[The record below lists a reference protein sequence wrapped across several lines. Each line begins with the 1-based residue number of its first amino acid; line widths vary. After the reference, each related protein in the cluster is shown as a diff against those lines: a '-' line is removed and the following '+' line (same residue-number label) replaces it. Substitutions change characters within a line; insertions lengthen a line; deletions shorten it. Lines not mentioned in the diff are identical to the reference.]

1 MSRFTIETDRL
12 ILRPFELSDADS
24 YFAMTRD
31 SNIREYVPYA
41 CASSIEETREDILK
55 YYSKG
60 DLKHDYYLVIEGK
73 ETHQMVGALIATQ
86 NQNAELEVC
95 IMIVKEQRRKGYIT
109 EATKAFIEALPSKT
123 CLMWK
128 IRSDNVASL
137 QSVSKIQGVREVTD
151 TKRIKEGET
160 YFRIFKSIVQ

>member
-1 MSRFTIETDRL
+1 MDEFTLKTDRL
-12 ILRPFELSDADS
+12 ILRPFELADADS
-24 YFAMTRD
+24 YYAMTRD
-31 SNIREYVPYA
+31 KDIREYVPNA
-41 CASSIEETREDILK
+41 CEDSIEEMTRDILI
-55 YYSKG
+55 YYMNG
-60 DLKHDYYLVIEGK
+60 DFVHDYYLVIESK
-73 ETHQMVGALIATQ
+73 ETHQMIGALIATQ

-95 IMIVKEQRRKGYIT
+95 IMIAKDQRRKGYIT

-123 CLMWK
+123 CLMWE

-137 QSVSKIQGVREVTD
+137 QSVSKIQGVYEVIT